1 MKYLNIYS
9 FICCLFLTLA
19 LTGQTITVQNL
30 DDSGIGS
37 LRDAISQ
44 ANSGDT
50 IRFNPTL
57 ITQGSDT
64 LVLDTVINIDK
75 DLVIKG
81 LYDEEDTLF
90 LTTGDNQSFFYIDS
104 VENLIIDNLV
114 FIFDSIFLISNHDF
128 INARKSKVKLSNSI
142 FRGNRDEIL
151 SFWQSSLEIL
161 NCKFNIKMT
170 EQYSSLIV
178 YLTNG
183 ESYREFKIINSSLK
197 LNGEILGNSVDIRL
211 KGNKNNNNFIIENSY
226 FKNSKSLYF
235 GHLII
240 NINQCT
246 FENSPID
253 IGHESMG
260 GVTAERDIT
269 LNAMRSTF
277 SISDSTDNKNSISCI
292 GTPYGPIESPPLD
305 VFELQFKNCTFNG
318 GTYDSDSYEDY
329 FGPDLDELKITSCIF
344 NDINGFNE
352 LPIDSSGGYNLF
364 SFPQSIGLTST
375 DQANVLVSDINLGPL
390 QNNGG
395 FTPTHIPNYQSLA
408 FNSGNPN
415 DTSSAQNG
423 PIIQR
428 RDIGAAEI
436 QAILTVDTT
445 EYCGESYNWR
455 DETLT
460 ESDIHFDVQEST
472 TGSYDSIF
480 VLDLTLEYL
489 DAIAISDGGELKANS
504 SDATYQWIDC
514 STNQPLF
521 GETNPILTPST
532 EGTYAVIVSNG
543 ICIDT
548 SACVFID
555 NLSVEEQVQPFVFVK
570 NNILYFNGFGEG
582 KMDYM
587 IFNNLGQQILYS
599 NTSQETQD
607 LSYLESGVYFIEF
620 KSKQNRNPIQFILK

>member
-9 FICCLFLTLA
+9 FIWCLFLTLA
-19 LTGQTITVQNL
+19 LTGQTLTVQNL

-81 LYDEEDTLF
+81 LYDDEDTLF
-90 LTTGDNQSFFYIDS
+90 LSSLENRSMFFLDT
-104 VENLIIDNLV
+104 VENLT
-114 FIFDSIFLISNHDF
+114 FDSLFFVSDSINHINYSYNTIIITHSN
-128 INARKSKVKLSNSI
+128 VLVSNS
-142 FRGNRDEIL
+142 FFKGYEKAVLD
-151 SFWQSSLEIL
+151 SWQSSLAISKCVFY
-161 NCKFNIKMT
+161 NNIN
-170 EQYSSLIV
+170 
-178 YLTNG
+178 TNASVVFLANG
-183 ESYREFKIINSSLK
+183 DTLHTLK
-197 LNGEILGNSVDIRL
+197 VVSTFMQNNETGNNFDIRL
-211 KGNKNNNNFIIENSY
+211 AGDKNNNKVIIENSH
-226 FKNSKSLYF
+226 FKHSKSLYF
-235 GHLII
+235 GHLTLDIKHS
-240 NINQCT
+240 T
-246 FENSPID
+246 FDNSPID

-260 GVTAERDIT
+260 GVTAERDVT
-269 LNAMRSTF
+269 LNVMSSTF

-292 GTPYGPIESPPLD
+292 GTPYGPIQPPPLD

-375 DQANVLVSDINLGPL
+375 DQANVLVSEINLGPL

-445 EYCGESYNWR
+445 EYCGESYDWR

-472 TGSYDSIF
+472 TGSYDSVF
-480 VLDLTLEYL
+480 VLDLTLDYI
-489 DAIAISDGGELKANS
+489 DALAISDGGELKANS

-521 GETNPILTPST
+521 GETNQVLTPST

-543 ICIDT
+543 ICTDT